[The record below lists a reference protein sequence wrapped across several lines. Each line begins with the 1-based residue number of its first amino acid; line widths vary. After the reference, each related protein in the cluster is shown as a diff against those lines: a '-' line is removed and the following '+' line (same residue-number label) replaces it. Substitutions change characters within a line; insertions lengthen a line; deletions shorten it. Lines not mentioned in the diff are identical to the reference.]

1 MIDDKF
7 QNHVKR
13 YRIELIFGMRGQ
25 CIIQNSFLMSEF
37 EFDYYLINYS
47 YWLTYCQNHVKR
59 YGIELIFGI

>member
-13 YRIELIFGMRGQ
+13 YRIELIFRMRVKG
-25 CIIQNSFLMSEF
+25 IIQNSISMSILES
-37 EFDYYLINYS
+37 DYYLINYS

-59 YGIELIFGI
+59 YRIVLLLGI